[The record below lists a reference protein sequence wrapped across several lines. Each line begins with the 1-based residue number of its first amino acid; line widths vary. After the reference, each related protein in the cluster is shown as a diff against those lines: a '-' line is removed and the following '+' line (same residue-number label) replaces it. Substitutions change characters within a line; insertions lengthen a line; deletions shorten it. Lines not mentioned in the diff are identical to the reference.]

1 MSQFQL
7 EQELQNALRLDTTIS
22 FNTSALN
29 RSSRLRTTE
38 NGSSKNRNLSA
49 GRTNSSLLS
58 SSMNRSRILA
68 LQQPQASVGV
78 KRATS
83 TGRLVSPG
91 RNGVRNRS
99 SSTGRN
105 GAGTSGGDRFI
116 PNRSTTD
123 LENAHHSLAN
133 SGESSSCNTDTNIGD
148 DITDQ
153 QRIQLSQQTAELL
166 NPNRESRILSFK
178 SKAPAADE
186 AHANSLKVLYSTGKF
201 PMDFHRYKTHLF
213 RVFAG
218 KPKAANAAKTRQV
231 ATKSERVL
239 DAPDLRDD
247 FYLHLLDWSKNNH
260 MAVAL
265 HDTLFIWNAAD
276 GSIEELFCKQSEED
290 YISCVAWAAEGNY
303 LAVGDSCASID
314 LWDVSSAKLMRSMR
328 GHTDR
333 ISSLKWNNH
342 ILASG
347 SRLGHLYLHD
357 VRIAEHKIATLE
369 GHSQEIC
376 GMAWSPESNCHILA
390 TGANDNLI
398 HIWDDRN
405 VSAPV
410 HTFSDHMAAIKAV
423 AFCPWQPRT
432 LATGGGSL
440 DRHIRIWN
448 TATGNLL
455 NAVDTGSQVSS
466 IVWSSEEYKELAS
479 GHGYSHNQVTVWKYP
494 SMTKVADLQGHT
506 SRVLDLLKSP
516 DGTKIAS
523 AAGDETIRMWKVW
536 PVQDKKSASGT
547 TAKKAKQPVSL
558 FNQQRIR

>member
-1 MSQFQL
+1 
-7 EQELQNALRLDTTIS
+7 
-22 FNTSALN
+22 
-29 RSSRLRTTE
+29 
-38 NGSSKNRNLSA
+38 
-49 GRTNSSLLS
+49 
-58 SSMNRSRILA
+58 
-68 LQQPQASVGV
+68 
-78 KRATS
+78 
-83 TGRLVSPG
+83 
-91 RNGVRNRS
+91 
-99 SSTGRN
+99 
-105 GAGTSGGDRFI
+105 
-116 PNRSTTD
+116 
-123 LENAHHSLAN
+123 
-133 SGESSSCNTDTNIGD
+133 
-148 DITDQ
+148 
-153 QRIQLSQQTAELL
+153 
-166 NPNRESRILSFK
+166 
-178 SKAPAADE
+178 
-186 AHANSLKVLYSTGKF
+186 
-201 PMDFHRYKTHLF
+201 
-213 RVFAG
+213 
-218 KPKAANAAKTRQV
+218 
-231 ATKSERVL
+231 
-239 DAPDLRDD
+239 
-247 FYLHLLDWSKNNH
+247 

-276 GSIEELFCKQSEED
+276 GSIEELYCKQSEED
-290 YISCVAWAAEGNY
+290 YISCVAWAAEGSY

-314 LWDVSSAKLMRSMR
+314 LWDVQSSKLMRSMR

-342 ILASG
+342 VLASG
-347 SRLGHLYLHD
+347 SRLGHLHLHD

-410 HTFSDHMAAIKAV
+410 HTFSDHQAAIKAV

-479 GHGYSHNQVTVWKYP
+479 GHGYSHNQVTIWKYP
-494 SMTKVADLQGHT
+494 SMAKVADLQGHT

-536 PVQDKKSASGT
+536 PLQDKKSSSGT